1 MITLHTRVHCN
12 GGLAAYGVEEM
23 SEQIDWSKAPESAM
37 VLLKHTRDGAYA
49 VAESFSDDA
58 RTWHFP
64 ETNYTFRLMPSMW
77 YVVSRR
83 PTTPSWS
90 GEGLP
95 PVGVVCEVRNKTP
108 GYCAFPWEKCTI
120 ALTKIGANGCVQIC
134 TIDHRGDFAIYYPEV
149 DIIEFRPIRTPEQ
162 IAASEREAEI
172 NAMKEIAIEAF
183 KLSRNGDDI
192 TSVIPVALYDAGYRK
207 P

>member
-1 MITLHTRVHCN
+1 
-12 GGLAAYGVEEM
+12 M
-23 SEQIDWSKAPESAM
+23 SEKIDWSKAPDSAM

-77 YVVSRR
+77 YVVSHR

-90 GEGLP
+90 GGCLP
-95 PVGVVCEVRNKTP
+95 PVGVVCRKCYNSPGEYYSVKVLAHDSHDGEVVIYR
-108 GYCAFPWEKCTI
+108 W
-120 ALTKIGANGCVQIC
+120 
-134 TIDHRGDFAIYYPEV
+134 IDGPLEGDLGQSTMHLNMASGSNAHWS
-149 DIIEFRPIRTPEQ
+149 FRPIRTPEQ
-162 IAASEREAEI
+162 IAADEREAAIEDMLKGVPI
-172 NAMKEIAIEAF
+172 VVQVYGAHEIA
-183 KLSRNGDDI
+183 SRI
-192 TSVIPVALYDAGYRK
+192 YDKGYRK